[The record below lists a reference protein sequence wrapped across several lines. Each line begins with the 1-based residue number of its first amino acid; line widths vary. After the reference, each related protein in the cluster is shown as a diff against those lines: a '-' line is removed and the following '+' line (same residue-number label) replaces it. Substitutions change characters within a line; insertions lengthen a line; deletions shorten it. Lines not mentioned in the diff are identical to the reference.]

1 MLWSKSYV
9 PVNTNII
16 NSFIKDVFIEEKVL
30 PGAGSTEDIST
41 AKNPPLTKDQF
52 TLKWASVKDLG
63 LIFVVGTH
71 DVLFYPSDELVT
83 NRFSVGCLPVPTS
96 FNLD

>member
-9 PVNTNII
+9 PVDTNII

-30 PGAGSTEDIST
+30 PGTEDIS
-41 AKNPPLTKDQF
+41 AARNPPLTKDQF
-52 TLKWASVKDLG
+52 TLKWASVKDFG
-63 LIFVVGTH
+63 LIFVVGAH
-71 DVLFYPSDELVT
+71 KFLFHRSVELAT
-83 NRFSVGCLPVPTS
+83 NGFPIGCLPVPTS